1 MSSVKLFLKIFA
13 LFFVICLLVLGG
25 TIAYFWNMWSSNL
38 PYIGS
43 LKEYRPPVITEIYSA
58 DGEVIGRLW
67 EQRRIVKP
75 IDHFPEHLIQAF
87 IAAEDG
93 RFFEHEGVDIMGI
106 IRAFITNLKSGRIE
120 QGGSTITQQVTKS
133 LLLKDNERTYRR
145 KFREALMSIQLEK
158 EFTKEQILFLYLNQ
172 IYLGQGAY
180 GVEAAARTYFDK
192 ASPDL
197 TLSESA
203 ILAGLPQAPA
213 RYSPVTHFDRAKAR
227 QAYVLGRMKDE
238 GFIKEDQRAA
248 ALAQPLVIKALEEN
262 PFFKAPY
269 FSEHVRRYLVD
280 KYGSDKVYRDGLKVY
295 TTLDLSAQYAAK
307 EALKRGLEAL
317 DRREGYRGPVK
328 RVEKEAR
335 DEFFTWWEEKHPEF
349 RPIKGMTAEALVER
363 VDDGKGHVE
372 VSLGPWQGV
381 VPVDSMSWARKPNPD
396 VNALYAKKI
405 KKPSVVLAEGDV
417 VLARVTEEPSESN
430 EPVLLELYQ
439 EPLVQGALVCLD
451 CATCE
456 IQAMVGGRD
465 FSQTQFNR
473 VVQSRRQPGSAF
485 KPIIYSAA
493 LDRGL
498 TPAHVILDTA
508 NPKRGEGGRIWK
520 PKNYERTFY
529 GETLLRTGIVHSRNV
544 ITIKLLEKVGVDY
557 VIDYARTMGI
567 EAALDRDLSLALGSS
582 GLSLIELTRAYSVF
596 ANKGMLGTPLFITRV
611 EDRTG
616 RVLEEH
622 SPSFV
627 EAISPQTAY
636 VMTDLLKAVIQ
647 EGTGRRVRELGR
659 PAAGKTGTTNDLK
672 DAWFIGYTPELVTG
686 VWVGY
691 DDPAPMGRGETG
703 SRAASPI
710 WLQFMKNVLDGRPVV
725 DFEVPEGV
733 IFANIDPDSGL
744 LASRYTKGKPV
755 RQAFSKGTEPVKQT
769 PNPAAAKAGPGRF
782 LMFDM
787 GVAN

>member
-13 LFFVICLLVLGG
+13 VFFVVCLLAVGG
-25 TIAYFWNMWSSNL
+25 TVAYFWNLWSSNL

-43 LKEYRPPVITEIYSA
+43 LKEYRPPVVTEIYSA

-67 EQRRIVKP
+67 EERRIVKP
-75 IDHFPEHLIQAF
+75 LDQFPEHLIQAF

-93 RFFEHEGVDIMGI
+93 RFFEHEGVDIRGI

-133 LLLKDNERTYRR
+133 LLLHDTERTYRR
-145 KFREALMSIQLEK
+145 KFREALMSLQLEK

-180 GVEAAARTYFDK
+180 GIEAAARTYFDK
-192 ASPDL
+192 ASSDL
-197 TLSESA
+197 NLSESA
-203 ILAGLPQAPA
+203 MLAGLPQAPA
-213 RYSPVTHFDRAKAR
+213 RYSPVSHFDRAKAR
-227 QAYVLGRMKDE
+227 QTYVLGRMKEE

-248 ALAQPLVIKALEEN
+248 ALAESLVIQGLQEN

-280 KYGSDKVYRDGLKVY
+280 KYGKDKVYRDGLKVY
-295 TTLDLSAQYAAK
+295 TTLDLSAQHAAK
-307 EALKRGLEAL
+307 AALTRGLEAL
-317 DRREGYRGPVK
+317 DRREGYRGPLK

-335 DEFFTWWEEKHPEF
+335 DAFFTRWEEKHPGF
-349 RPIKGMTAEALVER
+349 RPVKGATAEALVER
-363 VDDGKGHVE
+363 VDDRKGHVE
-372 VSLGPWQGV
+372 VSLGALKGII
-381 VPVDSMSWARKPNPD
+381 PVDSMSWARKPNPD
-396 VNALYAKKI
+396 VNALYVKKI
-405 KKPSVVLAEGDV
+405 KKPSVVLTEGDV
-417 VLARVTEEPSESN
+417 VLVRVTGEPSESN
-430 EPVLLELYQ
+430 EPTLLELYQ
-439 EPLVQGALVCLD
+439 EPLAQGALLCLD
-451 CATCE
+451 CETCE
-456 IQAMVGGRD
+456 VRAMIGGRD

-485 KPIIYSAA
+485 KPIIYAAA
-493 LDRGL
+493 LDKGF

-508 NPKRGEGGRIWK
+508 NPKQGEGGRVWK

-544 ITIKLLEKVGVDY
+544 ITIKLLEKLGVDY
-557 VIDYARTMGI
+557 VIDYAKTMGI
-567 EAALDRDLSLALGSS
+567 ESSLDRDLSLALGSS
-582 GLSLIELTRAYSVF
+582 GLSLMELTRAYSVF

-627 EAISPQTAY
+627 EAVLPQTAY

-647 EGTGRRVRELGR
+647 EGTGRRVRDLGR

-672 DAWFIGYTPELVTG
+672 DAWFMGYTPELVTG

-691 DDPAPMGRGETG
+691 DDPASMGKGETG
-703 SRAASPI
+703 SRAAAPI
-710 WLQFMKNVLDGRPVV
+710 WLQFMKNVLDGMPVV

-733 IFANIDPDSGL
+733 MFANIDPDSGL
-744 LASRYTKGKPV
+744 LASKYTKGKPV
-755 RQAFSKGTEPVKQT
+755 RQAFSKGTEPVEYT
-769 PNPAAAKAGPGRF
+769 PNPAAAKPGRF
-782 LMFDM
+782 LMYDM